1 MDASIESYLHNC
13 IAPTTRSAYR
23 SAQRRYNTF
32 CQKYGISPAYPLH
45 EDILCRYV
53 ASLAKEGLKY
63 RTIKA
68 YLSGIR
74 CLQIQM
80 SMGNPFASGRFPRL
94 EYVLTGI
101 KRVESQSTSPP
112 RPRLPITVTILHQ
125 LKRVWIS
132 STPNPDNI
140 MLWAAA
146 CTGFFDFLRTGEFT
160 VSSTRD
166 YDSGVH
172 LNWSDLAIDDHR
184 SPSLIRLH
192 IKQSKTDPFRQ
203 GVEIFLGKT
212 NSAVCPVQ
220 AMVQYIGVRR
230 PGPGPLFILES
241 GAPLTRSFLV
251 AK

>member
-1 MDASIESYLHNC
+1 
-13 IAPTTRSAYR
+13 
-23 SAQRRYNTF
+23 
-32 CQKYGISPAYPLH
+32 
-45 EDILCRYV
+45 
-53 ASLAKEGLKY
+53 
-63 RTIKA
+63 
-68 YLSGIR
+68 
-74 CLQIQM
+74 
-80 SMGNPFASGRFPRL
+80 
-94 EYVLTGI
+94 
-101 KRVESQSTSPP
+101 
-112 RPRLPITVTILHQ
+112 
-125 LKRVWIS
+125 
-132 STPNPDNI
+132 

-251 AK
+251 AKLQAALKGLGMDQSLYNGHSFRIGAATTAAQQGVEDSLIQILGRWRSDAYKTYIKLPRAQLAAITQSLARGH